1 MFCSFID
8 FTKAVQEEI
17 NLLAELVA
25 RARGEVRTK
34 SQKFVNEE
42 GEEISYQEIED
53 VQIEEPFR
61 AMHQLKTLCRALAI
75 LREKEEVTTEEVKTA
90 KRIAL
95 SSMPVSR
102 AEVLS
107 AYRVHPKMSA
117 KDVSDVLDK
126 NYKTMKRHLDQL
138 LHLKVLRAEKDI
150 DGKTTNY
157 FPDPKFEHLIL
168 NDFVL

>member
-1 MFCSFID
+1 VPC
-8 FTKAVQEEI
+8 
-17 NLLAELVA
+17 L
-25 RARGEVRTK
+25 G
-34 SQKFVNEE
+34 
-42 GEEISYQEIED
+42 
-53 VQIEEPFR
+53 
-61 AMHQLKTLCRALAI
+61 I

-107 AYRVHPKMSA
+107 AYRTQPKMSA
-117 KDVSDVLDK
+117 KEVSDVLDR

-138 LHLKVLRAEKDI
+138 LHLKVLRSEKDI

-157 FPDPKFEHLIL
+157 FPDPKFERLIL
-168 NDFVL
+168 QNFVL

>member
-1 MFCSFID
+1 MSKELQD
-8 FTKAVQEEI
+8 EI

-75 LREKEEVTTEEVKTA
+75 LREKEEVTAEEVKTA

-107 AYRVHPKMSA
+107 AYRTQPKMSA
-117 KDVSDVLDK
+117 KEVSDVLDK

-138 LHLKVLRAEKDI
+138 LHLKVLRSEKDI

-157 FPDPKFEHLIL
+157 FPDPKFEKLIL
-168 NDFVL
+168 KDFVL